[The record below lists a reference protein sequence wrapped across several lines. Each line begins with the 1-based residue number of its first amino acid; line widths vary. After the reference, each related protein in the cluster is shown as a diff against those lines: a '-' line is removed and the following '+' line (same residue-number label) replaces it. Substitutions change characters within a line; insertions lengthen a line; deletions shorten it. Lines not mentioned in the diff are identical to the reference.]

1 MARRARRRVPKATRD
16 DEYQLL
22 LKHAPNDL
30 YRDLFVVM
38 RWAGLRVS
46 EAVGLRW
53 DNVDLA
59 RLQLTLIGKGGVER
73 TIDVLPEAEA
83 MLRRR
88 QSVAQNMLHNVPYD
102 RQDDRNPEQS
112 VAEKVQHYVFPR
124 PNGRP
129 LTTRAVQR
137 TMQDIRKDLDL
148 PPDRLTPHKLRHAYA
163 TDLVNRGVPIHVVS
177 AQLGHASVATTSIYL
192 HAQPGQARRYFEG
205 DAQ

>member
-16 DEYQLL
+16 DEYRLL
-22 LKHAPNDL
+22 LENAPNDL
-30 YRDLFVVM
+30 YRDLFVAM

-46 EAVGLRW
+46 EAVGLSW
-53 DNVDLA
+53 GNVDLA

-73 TIDVLPEAEA
+73 TIDVLPEAER

-88 QSVAQNMLHNVPYD
+88 LS
-102 RQDDRNPEQS
+102 
-112 VAEKVQHYVFPR
+112 HYTAYPPNGVSVFPR
-124 PNGRP
+124 PNGQP

-137 TMQDIRKDLDL
+137 TIQAIRTKLGL
-148 PPDRLTPHKLRHAYA
+148 PSERLTPHKLRHAYA

-192 HAQPGQARRYFEG
+192 HAQPGQARRYFNG
-205 DAQ
+205 VD

>member
-1 MARRARRRVPKATRD
+1 MGRQSRRRVPKATRD
-16 DEYQLL
+16 DEYRQLL
-22 LKHAPNDL
+22 EHAPNDL
-30 YRDLFVVM
+30 YRDLFVAM

-59 RLQLTLIGKGGVER
+59 RLQLTVIGKGNVER

-88 QSVAQNMLHNVPYD
+88 LS
-102 RQDDRNPEQS
+102 
-112 VAEKVQHYVFPR
+112 HYTTIPPIGASVFPR
-124 PNGRP
+124 PNGLP

-137 TMQDIRKDLDL
+137 TVQAIREKLGL
-148 PPDRLTPHKLRHAYA
+148 PPERLTPHKLRHAYA

-177 AQLGHASVATTSIYL
+177 AQLGHADVSTTSIYL
-192 HAQPGQARRYFEG
+192 HAQPGQARKFFE
-205 DAQ
+205 DV